1 MPNPNEPASS
11 ISDPAA
17 IAAAVESLLNTHE
30 ARVLGAMGL
39 FIGYICV
46 FFTKIM
52 SFTNMYVGALA
63 VAGITLMLLLLNK
76 DLNIKSAGW
85 WLRSGAVIVLTLML
99 TSPQLYFAWTVS
111 VSEALAAAQAAQE
124 SKIREGTKFVP
135 PEVNIKR

>member
-85 WLRSGAVIVLTLML
+85 WLR
-99 TSPQLYFAWTVS
+99 
-111 VSEALAAAQAAQE
+111 EALINAAMRPFAA
-124 SKIREGTKFVP
+124 
-135 PEVNIKR
+135 